1 MLFSPCGDAVV
12 SSSSEGRPSLI
23 ADELTSVLAV
33 HGQRAFALDT
43 VIALVL
49 GVILASGGLLG
60 ATAARGNGGRTPPEP
75 KAKMIPN
82 ASYVDRIVGVPSQ
95 PICPSSPPTSID
107 LTINPKAP
115 GLDLPPAHQRAT
127 FAGRS

>member
-1 MLFSPCGDAVV
+1 
-12 SSSSEGRPSLI
+12 
-23 ADELTSVLAV
+23 VLAV

-60 ATAARGNGGRTPPEP
+60 ATAAEGRPSRGL
-75 KAKMIPN
+75 KMIPN

-95 PICPSSPPTSID
+95 PICPSSSPTRIE

-115 GLDLPPAHQRAT
+115 GLDPPPAHQRAT

>member
-1 MLFSPCGDAVV
+1 
-12 SSSSEGRPSLI
+12 
-23 ADELTSVLAV
+23 
-33 HGQRAFALDT
+33 
-43 VIALVL
+43 
-49 GVILASGGLLG
+49 
-60 ATAARGNGGRTPPEP
+60 
-75 KAKMIPN
+75 MIPN

-95 PICPSSPPTSID
+95 PICPSSSPTSIE